1 MLKKILNL
9 FDNKEK
15 FEFKVILF
23 FYSLSFLLE
32 FITLASLPIF
42 IGLIIEP
49 EIFFSKIENY
59 FDLNYFRNLE
69 KIEIVQ
75 FFGLFV
81 IFAFLV
87 KNLFLIIL
95 TVFESNFFN
104 RSKKKLSGK
113 IFNFYINAPY
123 EYLTKYSPSKISNT
137 VVYGV
142 QGVYGYAQNL
152 LLLYKEIL
160 AIFVII
166 LLIFVV
172 NPLAV
177 IIFCFVLFLI
187 SVFYFMK
194 VKPFLKKASTR
205 NHSLIENIIKTLNE
219 TFGSIKDLKIQSKE
233 NKIAEIFN
241 KDIKHYEKNL
251 LYFYIIQKLP
261 KIILELSSLLLII
274 LLSLIYLS
282 RSSDYA
288 TLFPQLALF
297 AVLTVRFIPAFNA
310 ILVSLNYIKIFDAS
324 INLVTKELNDIKN
337 YNPSTFRNKKTYN
350 RSNKDHK
357 NNFLSVSDLSY
368 NYPEKRELT
377 LKKINFTVE
386 EGLKVAIV
394 GKTGSGKSTL
404 FNLMLGLME
413 PKKGDIFF
421 KSQSIYQ
428 NLNDWRKEICYISQN
443 IYLLDTSI
451 KNNITFDF
459 FDEEVNKEKLEKAI
473 DLSDLR
479 NKINEMPEGIKT
491 IVGNDGIRLSGGERQ
506 RIAIARA
513 LYRNSNIF
521 FMDEFTS
528 SLDVHTEKLII
539 KNLKEYYPDK
549 TMIIISHRNSTIENC
564 DKILKL
570 NNGELN

>member
-1 MLKKILNL
+1 
-9 FDNKEK
+9 
-15 FEFKVILF
+15 
-23 FYSLSFLLE
+23 
-32 FITLASLPIF
+32 
-42 IGLIIEP
+42 
-49 EIFFSKIENY
+49 
-59 FDLNYFRNLE
+59 
-69 KIEIVQ
+69 
-75 FFGLFV
+75 
-81 IFAFLV
+81 
-87 KNLFLIIL
+87 
-95 TVFESNFFN
+95 
-104 RSKKKLSGK
+104 
-113 IFNFYINAPY
+113 
-123 EYLTKYSPSKISNT
+123 
-137 VVYGV
+137 V

>member
-1 MLKKILNL
+1 MLKKFFNL

-15 FEFKVILF
+15 FEFKAILC
-23 FYSLSFLLE
+23 FYSLSFFLE

-42 IGLIIEP
+42 IGLIVEP

-69 KIEIVQ
+69 KIEIIQ